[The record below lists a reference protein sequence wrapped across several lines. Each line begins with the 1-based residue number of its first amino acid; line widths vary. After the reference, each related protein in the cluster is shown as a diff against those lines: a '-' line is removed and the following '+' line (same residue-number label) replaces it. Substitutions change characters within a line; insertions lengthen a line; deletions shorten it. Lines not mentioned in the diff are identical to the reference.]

1 MYIKKPY
8 LVPLLAAGFVA
19 MLTGPASAQPFKTL
33 HNFGASPSASGGLII
48 AGDTL
53 YGTGDGSVFAI
64 KTSGTVFT
72 ILHTFTPRI
81 ADGSGF
87 FRNMDGAVPQ
97 APLVLSGNLL
107 YGATSEGGQWGNG
120 VVFAV
125 RTDGTKPNQARS
137 SRITPVNTG

>member
-19 MLTGPASAQPFKTL
+19 MLTGPASAQAFKTL
-33 HNFGASPSASGGLII
+33 HSFGASFNGTNSDGAYPGGLII

-53 YGTGDGSVFAI
+53 YGTTSGGAIPGDGSMFAI
-64 KTSGTVFT
+64 KTSGTGFT
-72 ILHTFTPRI
+72 ILRTFTPRI

-107 YGATSEGGQWGNG
+107 Y
-120 VVFAV
+120 
-125 RTDGTKPNQARS
+125 
-137 SRITPVNTG
+137 